1 METAGQLLLKV
12 PFLAALSPADRE
24 RLAAAAQ
31 RRRFAKGQ
39 TIFHKDDPGQSLF
52 IIEEGAVRIY
62 LPTAQGADLTVA
74 VLGPGDF
81 FGDVALLD
89 GRPRSAS
96 AAALEN
102 TVAYAVD
109 RADFIELL
117 ESRPPAAMAVLSA
130 VTRRLRDA
138 DEMAA
143 DLAFLDVAGRLAK
156 KLLELARSHGVK
168 QERGV
173 RLKVP
178 LTQED
183 LASMVG
189 ITRESANR
197 HLANFRRRGLI
208 ESRGRHFTILDPD
221 GLQRYIT

>member
-1 METAGQLLLKV
+1 MTTAADLLARV
-12 PFLAALSPADRE
+12 PFLAALSSADRE
-24 RLAAAAQ
+24 NLAAAGQ
-31 RRRFAKGQ
+31 RRRFGKGQ

-74 VLGPGDF
+74 VLGAGDF

-96 AAALEN
+96 AAALEA
-102 TVAYAVD
+102 TATFTVD
-109 RADFIELL
+109 RADFIRLL
-117 ESRPPAAMAVLSA
+117 ESRPSAAMAVLAA
-130 VTRRLRDA
+130 VTRRLRET

-156 KLLELARSHGVK
+156 KLLELAQSHGAPL
-168 QERGV
+168 ERGV
-173 RLKVP
+173 RLTLP

-189 ITRESANR
+189 VTRESANR
-197 HLANFRRRGLI
+197 HLSAFRRRGLI
-208 ESRGRHFTILDPD
+208 DSRGRYFVILDQA
-221 GLQRYIT
+221 GLRRYID